1 MDQIQAMRVFAR
13 VVEAGTF
20 TRAADSLQLPKGTI
34 TKHVQALEARL
45 RVKLL
50 NRTTR
55 RVTVTADGAAYYD
68 RVVRLL
74 ADFEDIEA
82 SMTNARAN
90 PRGRLRVDVGTSVAR
105 MLIIPRLAEFHAR
118 YPDIQVDLGVSDR
131 IVDLVGDNVDC
142 VIRGG
147 DLTDQ
152 SLVARRIGN
161 LEFITVA
168 SPEYLRRQ
176 GTPAHPLDIESAHQ
190 AVTYFSPLTGRHYPL
205 EFHQGG
211 EVIEIPGP
219 YRVSVNESNA
229 YVAAVLAGLGIG
241 QITTYQALPH
251 FERGELVPLLPE
263 WSHPLLPV
271 YVVYPPNRHLSA
283 KVRAFVDWAAELFAA
298 EPHLQRAQPLAAGT
312 PAMAA
317 PPSAP
322 VLRLGGTPE
331 PLRLSAPAQPA

>member
-74 ADFEDIEA
+74 ADFDDMEA

-147 DLTDQ
+147 ELSDQ

-168 SPEYLRRQ
+168 SPEYLRRR
-176 GTPAHPLDIESAHQ
+176 GTPEHPLDIERTHQ
-190 AVTYFSPLTGRHYPL
+190 SVTYFSPLTGRRYPL
-205 EFHQGG
+205 EFHRDG

-219 YRVSVNESNA
+219 YQVSVNESNA

-241 QITTYQALPH
+241 QLTTFQALPH
-251 FERGELVPLLPE
+251 FERGELVQLLPE
-263 WSHPLLPV
+263 WTHPLLPV

-283 KVRAFVDWAAELFAA
+283 KVRAFVDWAAELFAND
-298 EPHLQRAQPLAAGT
+298 PHLQRAAPQPFSP
-312 PAMAA
+312 PAVAA
-317 PPSAP
+317 PAAP
-322 VLRLGGTPE
+322 VLMLGASA